1 MGSAWSFRRELLL
14 SVTIPALW
22 AEGIRLQAIAA
33 PATASIAANR
43 RDVFISDGEFD
54 IRGRSKEH
62 QQNESP
68 HPCYRCGNKW
78 RSYEN
83 AFLIMLIFALPRSLP
98 TNNGLSVMRMPM
110 VFRTDCTQLIVGIA
124 PTWNSMRGELRL
136 FERARGGDWSAV
148 AGPFPVLF
156 GKNGLA
162 WGIGLAAQNEP
173 GLRKK
178 ERDGRAPAG
187 VFEIGQV
194 FGYEARLPAG
204 GDYPYHQVTEADIWS
219 DDSRSPNY
227 NRHIVIDPKNPP
239 DNYTH
244 EKMRSGDF
252 AYHWLVEIRH
262 NSDPPVPGAGSAIF
276 FHIRRGV
283 NRADHWMHHD
293 GAGKSGEADHLASSE
308 TASLLRIIASQRI
321 R

>member
-1 MGSAWSFRRELLL
+1 VCLHLRMFMSILRGILFSALAMAIVNSA
-14 SVTIPALW
+14 VADGVPA
-22 AEGIRLQAIAA
+22 
-33 PATASIAANR
+33 
-43 RDVFISDGEFD
+43 
-54 IRGRSKEH
+54 
-62 QQNESP
+62 
-68 HPCYRCGNKW
+68 
-78 RSYEN
+78 
-83 AFLIMLIFALPRSLP
+83 
-98 TNNGLSVMRMPM
+98 
-110 VFRTDCTQLIVGIA
+110 DCSQLIVAIA
-124 PTWNSMRGELRL
+124 PDWNSMSGRLQL
-136 FERARGGDWSAV
+136 FERSRGGAWSPV
-148 AGPFPVLF
+148 ASPIPVLL

-162 WGIGLAAQNEP
+162 WGSGLAGQGEP
-173 GLRKK
+173 GLHKK

-187 VFEIGQV
+187 VFAIGKV
-194 FGYEARLPAG
+194 FGYDAKLPAG

-283 NRADHWMHHD
+283 NRATTGCTTMAEPELVKMITWFRAARHPCYVLL
-293 GAGKSGEADHLASSE
+293 SADEYEKKWRGWDLPAPE
-308 TASLLRIIASQRI
+308 KTARQR
-321 R
+321 